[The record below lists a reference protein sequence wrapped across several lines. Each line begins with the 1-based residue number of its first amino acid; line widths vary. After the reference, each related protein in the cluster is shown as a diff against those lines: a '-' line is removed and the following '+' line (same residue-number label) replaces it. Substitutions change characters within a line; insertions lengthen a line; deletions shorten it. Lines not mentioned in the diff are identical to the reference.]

1 MLEFMRK
8 IGGNKFFRI
17 LFALFLIIP
26 FGLFGIDYY
35 FKGPVGGDT
44 VATVG
49 GYRISGAE
57 FDQSLR
63 QQTENYRQQFGRN
76 FDPAIMDNPE
86 MRRNVLDG
94 VINQRLVAAAAE
106 REGIAVS
113 DEVLAARI
121 AAEPVFQSEGKFS
134 MERYKSILK
143 AQGMGE
149 AGFERQIR
157 EDYRLQQFRSSILD
171 TAIVPRSTVDAFV
184 RISEQSRDVSL
195 VNLAPDQYLAKV
207 KVTPEQVKAWYD
219 SHLVDYTIPE
229 QARVE
234 FVELSLDALAARAQV
249 TPEEV
254 KAFYE
259 ANQGRFLQKE
269 ERRASHILIS
279 AGADAKPEERKAA
292 RAKAQAIF
300 EQVTKKP
307 ASFAEIAKKESQDP
321 GSAVQGGDLG
331 FFPRGAMVKPFE
343 DAAYAGKKD
352 DIVGPVESDFG
363 YHVIR
368 ITDVKPEKGKSVA
381 EATPEIEAELKKQ
394 VAARKFAESAEQFSN
409 LVYEQP
415 TSLKPAADALK
426 LAVQQSGW
434 FSKASGAPPLLAN
447 PKLIQEIFSED
458 STKAKRNTTAVEV
471 GPNVLVSARV
481 SELKPSEVRPLEA
494 VKADIERRLLRD
506 AAAKLATE
514 DGEAKLKELREGK
527 AVDLK
532 WPAPLAV
539 SRARAGGLFPQV
551 LDEVFRA
558 DARKL
563 PAYAGVAMP
572 GGGYALLQ
580 VTKVNE
586 PGAID
591 DAKRAAMRE
600 RLAQAVTAQEFESE
614 LGSLRKQIDVSVRKD
629 AVDKKPQ

>member
-1 MLEFMRK
+1 MLDRFRTL
-8 IGGNKFFRI
+8 GQNKFFRF

-63 QQTENYRQQFGRN
+63 QQTENFRQQFGKN

-86 MRRNVLDG
+86 MRRNILDN

-106 REGIAVS
+106 RAGIAVS
-113 DEVLAARI
+113 DSVLAERI

-134 MERYKSILK
+134 MERYKGMLR
-143 AQGMGE
+143 AQGMNE
-149 AGFERQIR
+149 AAFERQLR
-157 EDYRLQQFRSSILD
+157 EDYRLQQFRGSIVE

-184 RISEQSRDVSL
+184 RFSEQSRDVSM
-195 VNLAPDQYLAKV
+195 VNFAPEQYFAKV
-207 KVTPEQVKAWYD
+207 KVTPEQVKAWYEG
-219 SHLVDYTIPE
+219 HLADYTIPE

-234 FVELSLDALAARAQV
+234 FVELSLDAIAAKATV
-249 TPEEV
+249 APEEV

-259 ANQGRFLQKE
+259 ANQGRYLQKE

-279 AGADAKPEERKAA
+279 TKADAKPEEKAAA
-292 RAKAQAIF
+292 RAKAQALF
-300 EQVTKKP
+300 DQVKKSP
-307 ASFAEIAKKESQDP
+307 ASFAEVARKESQDP

-343 DAAYAGKKD
+343 DATYGGKKD
-352 DIVGPVESDFG
+352 EIVGPVESDFG

-368 ITDVKPEKGKSVA
+368 ITDVKPEKGKTVA
-381 EATPEIEAELKKQ
+381 EAAPEIEAELKKQ
-394 VAARKFAESAEQFSN
+394 VAARKFPEAAEQFAN

-415 TSLKPAADALK
+415 ASLKPAAEALK
-426 LAVQQSGW
+426 LQVQQSGW
-434 FSKASGAPPLLAN
+434 FSKAGGAPPLLAN
-447 PKLIQEIFSED
+447 PKLVAEIFSED

-471 GPNVLVSARV
+471 APSVLISARI

-494 VKADIERRLLRD
+494 VKGEIERRLQRD
-506 AAAKLATE
+506 AAAKLAAE

-527 AVDLK
+527 AVDIK

-539 SRARAGGLFPQV
+539 SRAKAGGLLPQV

-563 PAYAGVAMP
+563 PAYAGVAGP

-580 VTKVNE
+580 VSKVNE
-586 PGAID
+586 LGAID

-614 LGSLRKQIDVSVRKD
+614 LGSLRKSIDVTVRKD
-629 AVDKKPQ
+629 ALEKKPQ

>member
-1 MLEFMRK
+1 
-8 IGGNKFFRI
+8 
-17 LFALFLIIP
+17 
-26 FGLFGIDYY
+26 
-35 FKGPVGGDT
+35 
-44 VATVG
+44 
-49 GYRISGAE
+49 
-57 FDQSLR
+57 
-63 QQTENYRQQFGRN
+63 
-76 FDPAIMDNPE
+76 
-86 MRRNVLDG
+86 
-94 VINQRLVAAAAE
+94 
-106 REGIAVS
+106 
-113 DEVLAARI
+113 
-121 AAEPVFQSEGKFS
+121 
-134 MERYKSILK
+134 
-143 AQGMGE
+143 
-149 AGFERQIR
+149 
-157 EDYRLQQFRSSILD
+157 
-171 TAIVPRSTVDAFV
+171 VPRSTVDAFV

-434 FSKASGAPPLLAN
+434 FSKAGGAPPLLAN

-481 SELKPSEVRPLEA
+481 SELKPSEVRPLES

-539 SRARAGGLFPQV
+539 SRAKAGGLFPQV

-629 AVDKKPQ
+629 AVDKKSQ